1 MNKLQNTKSILAKLL
16 ASENITISHQ
26 SVQTAY
32 FDLQSRTLVC
42 PVWQDMDG
50 DLYDLL
56 MGHEVGHALN
66 TPTQGWH
73 NALRDENGNP
83 VPKGFKDFLN
93 VLEDARIEKKIKRK
107 YPGLSKSFANAYK
120 SLHVKNFFG
129 VRDIDV
135 NTLNFIDRINVYF
148 KMGAHMHVPWRNDW
162 ERDIVREV
170 DDLETW
176 EQVVELA
183 KRIFEYVKEEEEPQ
197 IKNEQDLQDMRDQQR
212 QQMKQQMQNDFGDDV
227 EQQDDED
234 EDGDSGSYDSDEDY
248 DDEDGDGSDGDGDS
262 SDDDSEEENDSADG
276 GLGDGETG
284 DAESSDEEDSPVSK
298 YGRQEY
304 TNPINNNSEEQTKK
318 VDSADDPESIT
329 DRAFRRRE
337 QELINE
343 SGHVFM
349 LNLPEA
355 NLKNI
360 IMPNSIVMR
369 DLEKFY
375 HQQLNDEYLNSIYRR
390 KGVTYDA
397 LATKCVKKFNV
408 RNKKY
413 IMHIFKEFDM
423 RKRATDYA
431 RTSIARTGELNMNV
445 LHKYKFSNDLFK
457 KISVVQ
463 KGKSHGLIMYVD
475 MSGSMHNI
483 LKNTIEQTL
492 VLVSFC
498 KLANIPFDVYGFT
511 NDSYSSDFLKTRG
524 YHSCFTYDPKT
535 EFNIDS
541 AGFHLKHL
549 IGSSLSSVAYR
560 RSFNNLAILVNE
572 YSGDRHG
579 YDADTG
585 GFQYDWTEGGF
596 GLNGTPYVQTLL
608 ASREMIKNFR
618 VDNKLDIVNVLY
630 LTDGEG
636 NTALSYP
643 ESVAQISW
651 DAHKRAVFY
660 YVDKKTQRKIR
671 KEKYESEQSAVTRL
685 VKDVTGC
692 KHLGFYLVGKREMKD
707 QLYHL
712 NRDAEFGNNGYTV
725 ADVDKMRKCA
735 KENNFFAA
743 SSIGYDKYFY
753 IGSSNT
759 NITDE
764 ELVITQDMTKHK
776 MARTF
781 SKTLTS
787 KKSNRILVSQFAE
800 ELAVGL

>member
-1 MNKLQNTKSILAKLL
+1 MNQLQNTKSILAKLL

-66 TPTQGWH
+66 TPTEGWH
-73 NALRDENGNP
+73 NALRDENGKP
-83 VPKGFKDFLN
+83 VPRAFKDFLN

-135 NTLNFIDRINVYF
+135 NTLNFIDRINIYF

-162 ERDIVREV
+162 EREIVREV

-197 IKNEQDLQDMRDQQR
+197 IKNEEDLQNMRHQQ
-212 QQMKQQMQNDFGDDV
+212 KQQMQQQMQEDFGDDT
-227 EQQDDED
+227 EQEED
-234 EDGDSGSYDSDEDY
+234 ESDAAGNYDSDEDY
-248 DDEDGDGSDGDGDS
+248 DDEDGEGDDGSDGESSEED
-262 SDDDSEEENDSADG
+262 SDDENDSADG

-284 DAESSDEEDSPVSK
+284 EEESSSEDDSPVSK
-298 YGRQEY
+298 YGRQDY
-304 TNPINNNSEEQTKK
+304 TNPNNNAEEKQTKK
-318 VDSADDPESIT
+318 VGSDEDPESIT

-355 NLKNI
+355 NLDKI
-360 IMPNSIVMR
+360 IMPNSMVMR
-369 DLEKFY
+369 DLEDFY
-375 HQQLNDEYLNSIYRR
+375 QKQISDPQLNSVYYRN
-390 KGVTYDA
+390 KVSYEA
-397 LATKCVKKFNV
+397 VAAKCVKKFNA

-475 MSGSMHNI
+475 MSGSMGDI
-483 LKNTIEQTL
+483 LRNTVEQTL
-492 VLVSFC
+492 VLVAFC
-498 KLANIPFDVYGFT
+498 KLANIPFDVYGFS
-511 NDSYSSDFLKTRG
+511 NDYYGSEFLKRP
-524 YHSCFTYDPKT
+524 SNQVFISDEKT
-535 EFNIDS
+535 EIKIH
-541 AGFHLKHL
+541 AAAFHLKHL
-549 IGSSLSSVAYR
+549 IGSSLSAVAYR

-572 YSGDRHG
+572 YSGYRHSF
-579 YDADTG
+579 DHTDTG
-585 GFQYDWTEGGF
+585 HFQYDWTDGGF
-596 GLNGTPYVQTLL
+596 GLNGTPYLETLL
-608 ASREMIKNFR
+608 ASREMIKKFR
-618 VDNKLDIVNVLY
+618 VNNKLDIVNVLY
-630 LTDGEG
+630 LTDGDG
-636 NTALSYP
+636 NTHLSLP
-643 ESVAQISW
+643 DSVTNISW
-651 DAHKRAVFY
+651 DIAKKATFY
-660 YVDKKTQRKIR
+660 YVDKKTQRKVR
-671 KEKYESEQSAVTRL
+671 KEKYESEQTAVTRL

-692 KHLGFYLVGKREMKD
+692 KHLGFYLVSKREMKD
-707 QLYHL
+707 QLFNL
-712 NRDAEFGNNGYTV
+712 NRGAENGGNDYTV

-743 SSIGYDKYFY
+743 SNIGYDKYFY

-781 SKTLTS
+781 SKTLIS